1 MAVLGDP
8 EPEDCKEAG
17 LGKAGFEMVLP
28 SGGVWKVDCN
38 LDLSGACNFNPS
50 GNLGQASRSCWI
62 EPGCWQG
69 RGEGNTISAELDTML
84 LQSPL
89 GDCEC

>member
-38 LDLSGACNFNPS
+38 LDLSGQFQSFWEPLS
-50 GNLGQASRSCWI
+50 GIQI
-62 EPGCWQG
+62 
-69 RGEGNTISAELDTML
+69 TLD
-84 LQSPL
+84 
-89 GDCEC
+89 